1 MKKILVPVD
10 FSEASERSLEFTT
23 NLFKE
28 DPIDIVLLHVV
39 TMPATVGAEY
49 TMVNAQLIQDL
60 LTEMI
65 ENAESKLSTLA
76 EKYAQ
81 ENVKFTKRVETGN
94 LTQWFKYDVE
104 NLNPFMIIMGTT
116 GATGLKEILI
126 GSNTERAIRFAKCP
140 VVAVPASAEMK
151 DVKNI
156 VVAYDD
162 DEIGVT
168 LLEEVKN
175 LQTLTN
181 STIHFL
187 WVNTPHELE
196 NENVVTQ
203 NLQEL
208 TKENKFEN
216 FTINVRRNF
225 NPYDGILNF
234 SHEVGADMIAMF
246 THGRTGLAHLFF
258 HSLTEK
264 VANHSNIPIFS
275 LNVKKNKPKKS
286 EIKETV
292 A

>member
-10 FSEASERSLEFTT
+10 FSEASERSLEFTI

-140 VVAVPASAEMK
+140 VVAVPASVEMK

-162 DEIGVT
+162 DEIGVS